1 MTDILNIGEK
11 ILQNERLTRDDGLIL
26 LKCRDLSYLS
36 ILADTVRNRMHPDRC
51 VTYIIDRNIN
61 YTNIC
66 SAGCYFCA
74 FHCKPGSDKG
84 FVLDKE
90 TLARKIEETKT
101 LGGVQILL
109 QGGLNPGLKIE
120 WFEELFRWIK
130 QEHPIHIHGL
140 SPPEILYIAK
150 ISKISIEETLKRLI
164 IAGLDS
170 IPGGGAEILVE
181 NVRRKMNA
189 HVKAT
194 AEEWLEVMQT
204 AHSLGLLTTATMM
217 FGAAET
223 PEDRLDHLLKIRELQ
238 DKSTVGS
245 QQSTVGSQQSTV
257 GSQQSTVGSRKSEG
271 SSRKADVHGGFTA
284 FIPWVYQPDRTRLGG
299 TKASSYEYLKMV
311 AISRLML
318 DNIPNI
324 QASWVTQGERVS
336 QLALRFGCNDLGS
349 TMIEEN
355 VVAATGVNFSMTIEQ
370 MERIIRQSGYIP
382 IRRNQAYEFLTN
394 SGDDCTTL

>member
-1 MTDILNIGEK
+1 MTDILNTGKK
-11 ILQNERLTRDDGLIL
+11 ILQNERLTRDDGLKL

-36 ILADTVRNRMHPDRC
+36 ILADIVRNRLHPDRS

-245 QQSTVGSQQSTV
+245 QLSTV
-257 GSQQSTVGSRKSEG
+257 
-271 SSRKADVHGGFTA
+271 SSRQANVHGGFTA

>member
-1 MTDILNIGEK
+1 MTELRRISEK
-11 ILQNERLTRDDGLIL
+11 ILQNERLTRDDGLSL
-26 LKCRDLSYLS
+26 LNCNDLSFLS
-36 ILADTVRNRMHPDRC
+36 VLANLVRDRLHPDQC
-51 VTYIIDRNIN
+51 VSYIIDRNIN

-74 FHCKPGSDKG
+74 FHCKPGSDSG
-84 FVLDKE
+84 FILDKE
-90 TLARKIEETKT
+90 TFARKIEETKA

-120 WFEELFRWIK
+120 WFEDLFRWIK
-130 QEHPIHIHGL
+130 EEHPIHIHGL

-150 ISKISIEETLKRLI
+150 ISKISIEETLIRLMK
-164 IAGLDS
+164 AGLDS

-189 HVKAT
+189 HIKAT
-194 AEEWLEVMQT
+194 ADDWLDVMRT

-217 FGAAET
+217 FGAVET
-223 PEDRLDHLLKIRELQ
+223 PDDRLDHMLKIRELQ
-238 DKSTVGS
+238 E
-245 QQSTVGSQQSTV
+245 
-257 GSQQSTVGSRKSEG
+257 QSTVGSRQLAV
-271 SSRKADVHGGFTA
+271 SSQQSGRRKEKVHAGFTA

-299 TKASSYEYLKMV
+299 TKASSFEYLKMV
-311 AISRLML
+311 AISRLIL

-355 VVAATGVNFSMTIEQ
+355 VVAATGVRFSMTIEQ

-382 IRRNQAYEFLTN
+382 VQRNQAYEFLTN
-394 SGDDCTTL
+394 PGDDCKIL